1 MSIIVNTI
9 TIMKINTLFFVGVSL
24 MFASCAMRQADSR
37 FHPSIIENGVDM
49 QQYEKDRSACEN
61 KIKSNPSNYE
71 LTDLLHFRMC
81 IHEKGYSFMS

>member
-1 MSIIVNTI
+1 
-9 TIMKINTLFFVGVSL
+9 MKINTLFFVGVSL
-24 MFASCAMRQADSR
+24 MLASCAMRQADNR

-61 KIKSNPSNYE
+61 KIKSNPSNCD

>member
-1 MSIIVNTI
+1 
-9 TIMKINTLFFVGVSL
+9 
-24 MFASCAMRQADSR
+24 
-37 FHPSIIENGVDM
+37 M